1 MTWDGSPSGYTDGQ
15 YARACVLDRGPDAG
29 TPKQRYGLPVR
40 TPSGVLSCD
49 GVTAAR
55 QRIGQV
61 TGATAEQLDA
71 ARRKLDQL
79 AAQCE
84 GQRSRPVA
92 GELEERTLDLVVD
105 DQRRIRGVIPYG
117 VESRDLGGWTEVISA
132 GAAARASV
140 TDLVVTVDHTGVPLG
155 RYPGTLDLVERSD
168 GLHWSVDPPRS
179 RADVVE
185 AIERGDLN
193 GGSWRMRVGRD
204 EWRGNVRHVHEI
216 SELADVSV
224 VTRPSYNAPVELRN
238 QPEESMPET
247 ATAPEAESP
256 PEPVEARSAPEPSPE
271 PARPPAGSLRVESR
285 AGGDR
290 PQSLA
295 ACFRARGFPGDARAT
310 IEWVEFEE
318 RALTW
323 TASVDLMN
331 QMRRIGV
338 PLPLDTRYAWPAFPR
353 VAVDASATSVL
364 VVQQTAR
371 SLATPA
377 NVVRAIDATTA
388 KPETGSTINVLTV
401 SLHQVANIQSNVPNI
416 YLLQDVVNSIIEQ
429 DLRLAIN
436 EGLDKL
442 VLDGIATAGFHA
454 PGTEDLFTSVRKSI
468 TTLQGLGFNPDTL
481 LLTPAAAE
489 SLDLSKATAADSFY
503 QFAPDFAPGSIFGLS
518 RRISKTIPAPAV
530 VDSSAFGKL
539 YASPV
544 SLQRFEA
551 ANGTTNSANLRLELN
566 AAFGVERVGAALRIA
581 AS

>member
-1 MTWDGSPSGYTDGQ
+1 M
-15 YARACVLDRGPDAG
+15 
-29 TPKQRYGLPVR
+29 
-40 TPSGVLSCD
+40 
-49 GVTAAR
+49 
-55 QRIGQV
+55 
-61 TGATAEQLDA
+61 
-71 ARRKLDQL
+71 
-79 AAQCE
+79 
-84 GQRSRPVA
+84 RPVA
-92 GELEERTLDLVVD
+92 GSLEERTLDLVVD

-117 VESRDLGGWTEVISA
+117 VESRDLGGFTEVISA
-132 GAAARASV
+132 GALRNANLD
-140 TDLVVTVDHTGVPLG
+140 DLVATVDHGGVPIG
-155 RYPGTLDLVERSD
+155 RLSAGTLDVSDRSD
-168 GLHWSVDPPRS
+168 GFHWSVDPPRS
-179 RADVVE
+179 RADLVE
-185 AIERGDLN
+185 AVQRGDLN

-216 SELADVSV
+216 SALADVSV

-238 QPEESMPET
+238 QPPEESMT
-247 ATAPEAESP
+247 ATTTPEAP
-256 PEPVEARSAPEPSPE
+256 PEPPEARSAPDPAPTPPE
-271 PARPPAGSLRVESR
+271 PPTPSTGLLRVETR

-290 PQSLA
+290 PQGLA
-295 ACFRARGFPGDARAT
+295 ECFRSRGFPGERAV
-310 IEWVEFEE
+310 IPWSEFEE
-318 RALTW
+318 RAVTW

-338 PLPLDTRYAWPAFPR
+338 PLPLDQRYAWPAFPR

-371 SLATPA
+371 SLASAA

-401 SLHQVANIQSNVPNI
+401 SLHQVANIESGVPNI
-416 YLLQDVVNSIIEQ
+416 YLLTDAVTSIIEQ

-454 PGTEDLFTSVRKSI
+454 PGTEDIFTSVRKCI

-481 LLTPAAAE
+481 LLTPTAAE
-489 SLDLSKATAADSFY
+489 SLDLSKATTADSFY
-503 QFAPDFAPGSIFGLS
+503 QFAPEFAPDQIFRLN

-551 ANGTTNSANLRLELN
+551 NNGTTNSANLRMELN
-566 AAFGVERVGAALRIA
+566 ATFGVERVGAALRIA